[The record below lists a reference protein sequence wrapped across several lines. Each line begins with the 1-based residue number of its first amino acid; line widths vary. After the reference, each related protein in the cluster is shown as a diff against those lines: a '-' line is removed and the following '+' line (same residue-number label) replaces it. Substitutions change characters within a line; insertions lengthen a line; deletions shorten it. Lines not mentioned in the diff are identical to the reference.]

1 MSTQLLTDNT
11 RVTVTLS
18 WHVFLAKSFFHEGI
32 IIGGTEAVVPSLRT
46 STNNRV
52 LPALGPTEILTY
64 LVRGTSR
71 SID

>member
-18 WHVFLAKSFFHEGI
+18 WHVFLAESFFHEGI

-46 STNNRV
+46 SNRV

>member
-18 WHVFLAKSFFHEGI
+18 WHVFLAKSFFYERI
-32 IIGGTEAVVPSLRT
+32 IIGGTDAVVPSLRT
-46 STNNRV
+46 STNNASFLRSV
-52 LPALGPTEILTY
+52 TEILTY